1 MCGNALSFNQLIEVQ
16 HLKHVQI
23 KHVAIQVLGS
33 YWQPGDVHVYCNGLV
48 NDIRQE

>member
-1 MCGNALSFNQLIEVQ
+1 
-16 HLKHVQI
+16 
-23 KHVAIQVLGS
+23 VLGS